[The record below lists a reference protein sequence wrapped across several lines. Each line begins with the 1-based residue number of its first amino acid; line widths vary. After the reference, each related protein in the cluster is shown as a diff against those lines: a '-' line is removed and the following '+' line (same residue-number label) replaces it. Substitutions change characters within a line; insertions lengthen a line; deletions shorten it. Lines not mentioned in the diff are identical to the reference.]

1 MTECQHLASQYP
13 EKMIDCGSAG
23 SATVGVDPAKCSG
36 SDFTPIPASCTV
48 TVGQLEDCDAAL
60 YNEGSAICTAT
71 SVPPA
76 CAPLVS
82 AGSAC
87 E

>member
-1 MTECQHLASQYP
+1 MTECEDLASQFP
-13 EKMIDCGSAG
+13 PKTISCGSAG
-23 SATVGVDPAKCSG
+23 SATVGTDPAKCMG
-36 SDFTPIPASCTV
+36 SNFQPAPAGCTV
-48 TVGQLEDCDAAL
+48 TVGQLQDCDAAI
-60 YNEGSAICTAT
+60 YDEGSAACSDTI
-71 SVPPA
+71 PPA